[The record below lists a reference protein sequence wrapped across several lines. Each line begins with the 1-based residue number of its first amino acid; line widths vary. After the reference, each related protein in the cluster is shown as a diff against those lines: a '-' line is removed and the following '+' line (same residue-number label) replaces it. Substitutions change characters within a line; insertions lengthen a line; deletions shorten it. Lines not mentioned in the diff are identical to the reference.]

1 MAVSE
6 AEMVTLR
13 LQEEVSSPADKSL
26 GALARLEAQIIREQ
40 AALGRL
46 GGSLTLAKA
55 KLSSLAEGSAD
66 PKAVAAFEKQKQAV
80 ADLQSKLMEAKDT
93 VAIMA
98 QARVTEKVMQ
108 GGISAVETL
117 TAKLDEAKSKM
128 VGLEQAAGSKVVN
141 LDAYRKQSAAVQSM
155 GDRMA
160 GQKDKI
166 AGLKDK
172 LAEGRDAAKSMKPKL
187 DAAGD
192 AMRAMGVAG
201 VDGGS
206 KIGTLVKLFG
216 KMGPHVALVVVGIIA
231 LTAAV
236 AAAGAVLYKAISSAS
251 ELREELLD
259 LRTAGIFWWDAQR
272 ANASGALKLQ
282 ESIDRV
288 AASSAVAR
296 DKIVGYATQLK
307 NSRFQGK
314 QLETALEGMAVAGAA
329 GGEKLASQ
337 FLGLAQNARF
347 FGQDLDKL
355 TQRFKTK
362 FGAVAE
368 ARLLSLG
375 VQFSKFK
382 ENITWIFSGADIEP
396 FLKGLHTILGLFDRN
411 TGGAKSMRDMVTK
424 VTETAIGGFLRLA
437 IFLVRTYIWL
447 KTHALAW
454 KTVGLIVTGIK
465 TAFVVLGVLA
475 AGALAL
481 IAGSMAATMAMSA
494 LLWAA
499 IGGIITAMGELWTYF
514 QTHSLSE
521 IGTAMIDGL
530 VAGLKAAGHLVLKTL
545 VSIVSGAVKGVKSFL
560 QIGSPSRLMH
570 GEVGYEMGSGTAGG
584 LDKSRGEVAS
594 AAEEMAAAG
603 VAGAKAANDVEP
615 MPKLA
620 KANAGASV
628 AAEPSSPGKV
638 IQFNNC
644 TFGGDL
650 NETTVRKMLHVVLEA
665 ETNAAAVA
673 S

>member
-1 MAVSE
+1 MGLAASE
-6 AEMVTLR
+6 AETVTLR
-13 LQEEVSSPADKSL
+13 LQAEVSGPAEKSI
-26 GALARLEAQIIREQ
+26 GALARLEAQIVREQ

-46 GGSLTLAKA
+46 GDNLTQAKA
-55 KLSSLAEGSAD
+55 KLSALADGSAD
-66 PKAVAAFEKQKQAV
+66 PKAVAAFDKQAKAV
-80 ADLQSKLMEAKDT
+80 SELQAKLAEAKES

-108 GGISAVETL
+108 GGITSVETL
-117 TAKLDEAKSKM
+117 TAKLEEAASKM
-128 VGLEQAAGSKVVN
+128 KGLEGAASEKVVN
-141 LDAYRKQSAAVQSM
+141 LDAYRKQASAVQSM

-172 LAEGRDAAKSMKPKL
+172 LTEGKAAASSMKPQL

-206 KIGTLVKLFG
+206 KVGSLVKLFA
-216 KMGPHVALVVVGIIA
+216 KMGPEVAIVVVGIIA

-236 AAAGAVLYKAISSAS
+236 SAAGAVLYKAISSAS

-272 ANASGALKLQ
+272 ANASGAQKLQ
-282 ESIDRV
+282 ESIDGV

-307 NSRFQGK
+307 NSRFQGA
-314 QLETALEGMAVAGAA
+314 QLQTALEGMAIAGAA
-329 GGEKLASQ
+329 GGDKLANQ

-347 FGQDLDKL
+347 FGQDLEKL

-368 ARLLSLG
+368 ARLLSLS

-411 TGGAKSMRDMVTK
+411 TDGAKSMRDMVTRF
-424 VTETAIGGFLRLA
+424 TEAAIGGFLRLA

-447 KTHALAW
+447 KTHAMAW
-454 KTVGLIVTGIK
+454 KAVGLIVTGIK

-475 AGALAL
+475 AGALGL
-481 IAGSMAATMAMSA
+481 IAASMAATMAVSA

-499 IGGIITAMGELWTYF
+499 IGGVIDAMAAVWTYF
-514 QTHSLSE
+514 QSHSLSE
-521 IGTAMIDGL
+521 IGTAMIEGL
-530 VAGLKAAGHLVLKTL
+530 VRGLKAAGGMVLNALVG
-545 VSIVSGAVKGVKSFL
+545 IVSTAVKGVKKYL
-560 QIGSPSRLMH
+560 MTGSPSRLMH
-570 GEVGYEMGSGTAGG
+570 NEVGYQMGAGVGGG
-584 LDKSRGEVAS
+584 LEASGPEVSEAAQGMAEAGVQGAKSAAS
-594 AAEEMAAAG
+594 APE
-603 VAGAKAANDVEP
+603 
-615 MPKLA
+615 
-620 KANAGASV
+620 AS
-628 AAEPSSPGKV
+628 SSGGRV

-650 NETTVRKMLHVVLEA
+650 NESTVRKLVHAVFDA
-665 ETNAAAVA
+665 ETNAAAMA

>member
-1 MAVSE
+1 MAVSAASQTE
-6 AEMVTLR
+6 TVTLR
-13 LQEEVSSPADKSL
+13 LQQEVSGPADKSM
-26 GALARLEAQIIREQ
+26 GALARLEAQIVREQ

-46 GGSLTLAKA
+46 GGSLVLAKA
-55 KLSSLAEGSAD
+55 KLSALAEGSAD

-80 ADLQSKLMEAKDT
+80 SELQAKLAEAKDA
-93 VAIMA
+93 VAIMS

-108 GGISAVETL
+108 GGITAVEKL
-117 TAKLDEAKSKM
+117 TAKLEEAQSKM
-128 VGLEQAAGSKVVN
+128 AGLEKAQGTKVVN
-141 LDAYRKQSAAVQSM
+141 LDAYRKQAAAVQSM

-172 LAEGRDAAKSMKPKL
+172 LAAGKEAANSMKPKL
-187 DAAGD
+187 DAAGN
-192 AMRAMGVAG
+192 AMREMGVAG
-201 VDGGS
+201 TGGAAQ
-206 KIGTLVKLFG
+206 IGRLVGMFA
-216 KMGPHVALVVVGIIA
+216 KMGPYVAVAVVGILA

-236 AAAGAVLYKAISSAS
+236 AAAGAVIYKAISAAS

-259 LRTAGIFWWDAQR
+259 LRTAGVFWWDSQR
-272 ANASGALKLQ
+272 ANASGAQKLQ

-296 DKIVGYATQLK
+296 DKVVGYATQLK

-314 QLETALEGMAVAGAA
+314 QLQTALEGMAIAGAA
-329 GGEKLASQ
+329 GGDKLANE

-355 TQRFKTK
+355 TDRFKKK

-368 ARLLSLG
+368 ARLLSLS
-375 VQFSKFK
+375 VQFTKFK

-411 TGGAKSMRDMVTK
+411 TSGAKSMRDMVTK
-424 VTETAIGGFLRLA
+424 FTETAIGGFLRVA
-437 IFLVRTYIWL
+437 IFLVKTYIWL
-447 KTHALAW
+447 KTHETAW

-481 IAGSMAATMAMSA
+481 IAGSMAATLSVSA

-499 IGGIITAMGELWTYF
+499 IGGIINVMADAWAF
-514 QTHSLSE
+514 FKTHSWKE
-521 IGTAMIDGL
+521 IGIAIVEGM
-530 VAGLKAAGHLVLKTL
+530 VAGLKAAGGLVLKTL
-545 VSIVSGAVKGVKSFL
+545 ISIVSGAVKGVKSFL
-560 QIGSPSRLMH
+560 QIGSPSRLMDK
-570 GEVGYEMGSGTAGG
+570 EVGYQMGAGTA
-584 LDKSRGEVAS
+584 KGEERSSALVS
-594 AAEEMAAAG
+594 DAAEGMVSAGVQGAKGAAA
-603 VAGAKAANDVEP
+603 
-615 MPKLA
+615 
-620 KANAGASV
+620 NAPSA
-628 AAEPSSPGKV
+628 PSSPSRV
-638 IQFNNC
+638 LEFNNC

-650 NETTVRKMLHVVLEA
+650 TESALRKIWHMILESEA
-665 ETNAAAVA
+665 NAAAVP

>member
-6 AEMVTLR
+6 AETVTLR
-13 LQEEVSSPADKSL
+13 LQEEVSGPADKSI
-26 GALARLEAQIIREQ
+26 GALGRLEAQIGREQ

-46 GGSLTLAKA
+46 GQSLTQAKA
-55 KLSSLAEGSAD
+55 KLSVLAEGSAD

-80 ADLQSKLMEAKDT
+80 ADLAAKLTEAKDT
-93 VAIMA
+93 VAIMS

-108 GGISAVETL
+108 GGITAVEKL
-117 TAKLDEAKSKM
+117 TAKLEEAQSKM
-128 VGLEQAAGSKVVN
+128 AGLEKATNSKVVN
-141 LDAYRKQSAAVQSM
+141 LDAYKKQAAAVQSM

-172 LAEGRDAAKSMKPKL
+172 LAEGKAAAGSLKPQL
-187 DAAGD
+187 DAAGN

-201 VDGGS
+201 VDGGTQV
-206 KIGTLVKLFG
+206 GRLVGMFA
-216 KMGPHVALVVVGIIA
+216 KMGPHVALVVVGIVA

-236 AAAGAVLYKAISSAS
+236 AAAAAVLYKAISSAS
-251 ELREELLD
+251 DLREELLD
-259 LRTAGIFWWDAQR
+259 LRTAGVFWWDAQR
-272 ANASGALKLQ
+272 ANASGAQKLQ
-282 ESIDRV
+282 ESIDKV

-307 NSRFQGK
+307 NSRFQGA
-314 QLETALEGMAVAGAA
+314 QLQTALEGMAIAGAA
-329 GGEKLASQ
+329 GGDKLANE

-396 FLKGLHTILGLFDRN
+396 FLRGLQTILSLFDRN
-411 TGGAKSMRDMVTK
+411 TGGAKSMRAIVTRL
-424 VTETAIGGFLRLA
+424 TEAAIGGFLRLA

-447 KTHALAW
+447 KTHAAAW
-454 KTVGLIVTGIK
+454 KTVELVITGVK
-465 TAFVVLGVLA
+465 TAFVILGVLA
-475 AGALAL
+475 AAALGI
-481 IAGSMAATMAMSA
+481 IAANVAIAV
-494 LLWAA
+494 AA
-499 IGGIITAMGELWTYF
+499 IGLIAAAIGAVVEGMAAAWTYF
-514 QTHSLSE
+514 QSHSLSE
-521 IGTAMIDGL
+521 IGTEMINGL
-530 VAGLKAAGHLVLKTL
+530 VGGLKAAGHLVLETL
-545 VSIVSGAVKGVKSFL
+545 TSIVTGAVKGVKKYLGIASE
-560 QIGSPSRLMH
+560 SKLMKA
-570 GEVGYEMGSGTAGG
+570 EVGYEMGAGTAGG
-584 LDKSRGEVAS
+584 LDKSRGEVS
-594 AAEEMAAAG
+594 DAAEGMAEAG
-603 VAGAKAANDVEP
+603 VKGAKGAAS
-615 MPKLA
+615 
-620 KANAGASV
+620 GAE
-628 AAEPSSPGKV
+628 ASSGGR
-638 IQFNNC
+638 IINFTNC

-650 NETTVRKMLHVVLEA
+650 NESTVRKMVHAVFEA

>member
-1 MAVSE
+1 VAISE
-6 AEMVTLR
+6 AETVTLR
-13 LQEEVSSPADKSL
+13 LQEEVSGPADRSV
-26 GALARLEAQIIREQ
+26 GALGRLEAQIAREA

-46 GGSLTLAKA
+46 DQGLTQAKA

-80 ADLQSKLMEAKDT
+80 ADLSAKLAEAKDA
-93 VAIMA
+93 VAIMG

-108 GGISAVETL
+108 GGINAVETL
-117 TAKLDEAKSKM
+117 SAKLDEAKSKM
-128 VGLEQAAGSKVVN
+128 AGLEQGASSKVVN
-141 LDAYRKQSAAVQSM
+141 LDAYRKQASAVQSM

-172 LAEGRDAAKSMKPKL
+172 LADGKDAANAMKPKL
-187 DAAGD
+187 EAAGN

-201 VDGGS
+201 VEGGS
-206 KIGTLVKLFG
+206 RLGRLVGMFA
-216 KMGPHVALVVVGIIA
+216 KMGPYVALVVVGIIA
-231 LTAAV
+231 LTAAI
-236 AAAGAVLYKAISSAS
+236 AAAGAVIYKAISSAS

-307 NSRFQGK
+307 NSRFHGK
-314 QLETALEGMAVAGAA
+314 QLETALEGMAIAGAA
-329 GGEKLASQ
+329 GGDKLANQ
-337 FLGLAQNARF
+337 FMGLAQNARF

-396 FLKGLHTILGLFDRN
+396 FLRGLHTILGLFDRN
-411 TGGAKSMRDMVTK
+411 TDGAKGMRAVVTRL
-424 VTETAIGGFLRLA
+424 TEAAIGGFLRLS

-447 KTHALAW
+447 KTHAVAW
-454 KTVGLIVTGIK
+454 KTVQLIITGVK
-465 TAFVVLGVLA
+465 TAFAVL
-475 AGALAL
+475 GALAGAVL
-481 IAGSMAATMAMSA
+481 GTIAASAALSVAAIALMWAALGAVIEVMAAA
-494 LLWAA
+494 
-499 IGGIITAMGELWTYF
+499 WTYF

-521 IGTAMIDGL
+521 IGTAMIEGL
-530 VAGLKAAGHLVLKTL
+530 VAGLKAAGHLVLDAL
-545 VSIVSGAVKGVKSFL
+545 VGVVSGAVKGVKKYL
-560 QIGSPSRLMH
+560 MTGSPSRLMRT
-570 GEVGYEMGSGTAGG
+570 EVGYQMGAGTAGG
-584 LDKSRGEVAS
+584 LDDSRAEVS
-594 AAEEMAAAG
+594 EAAEGMAAAG
-603 VAGAKAANDVEP
+603 VKGAKGAASAPE
-615 MPKLA
+615 
-620 KANAGASV
+620 AS
-628 AAEPSSPGKV
+628 SSGRV

-650 NETTVRKMLHVVLEA
+650 NESTVRKLVHTVLEA
-665 ETNAAAVA
+665 ETNAMAVA

>member
-6 AEMVTLR
+6 AETTVVR
-13 LQEEVSSPADKSL
+13 LQDEISGPADKSI
-26 GALARLEAQIIREQ
+26 GALGRLEAQIMREQ

-46 GGSLTLAKA
+46 GQGLTLAKA

-80 ADLQSKLMEAKDT
+80 AELTAKLADAKDT
-93 VAIMA
+93 VAIMS

-108 GGISAVETL
+108 GGITSVE
-117 TAKLDEAKSKM
+117 KLSQKLEEAQSKM
-128 VGLEQAAGSKVVN
+128 ASLEKATSSKVVN
-141 LDAYRKQSAAVQSM
+141 LDAYRKQAAAVQSM

-172 LAEGRDAAKSMKPKL
+172 LVEGKEVAASMKPKL
-187 DAAGD
+187 EAAGN

-206 KIGTLVKLFG
+206 QLGSLAKLFA
-216 KMGPHVALVVVGIIA
+216 KMGPEIAIVVVGIIA

-236 AAAGAVLYKAISSAS
+236 SAAGAVLYKAISSAS

-259 LRTAGIFWWDAQR
+259 LRTAGVFWWDSQR
-272 ANASGALKLQ
+272 ANASSAQKLQ
-282 ESIDRV
+282 ESIDGV

-307 NSRFQGK
+307 NSRFQGA
-314 QLETALEGMAVAGAA
+314 QLQTALEGMAIAGAA
-329 GGEKLASQ
+329 GGDKLANE
-337 FLGLAQNARF
+337 FLGLAQNARY

-424 VTETAIGGFLRLA
+424 FTETAIGGFLRLA

-447 KTHALAW
+447 KTHAAAW
-454 KTVGLIVTGIK
+454 KTVELIITGIK

-475 AGALAL
+475 AAALGI
-481 IAGSMAATMAMSA
+481 IAASMAACLALSA
-494 LLWAA
+494 LLWAGIGA
-499 IGGIITAMGELWTYF
+499 IGEGLAAVWTYF
-514 QTHSLSE
+514 TTHSLSE
-521 IGTAMIDGL
+521 IGTEMINGL
-530 VAGLKAAGHLVLKTL
+530 VGGLKAAGHLVLETL
-545 VSIVSGAVKGVKSFL
+545 TNIVTGAVKGVKKYLGIASE
-560 QIGSPSRLMH
+560 SKLMKA
-570 GEVGYEMGSGTAGG
+570 EVGYEMGAGTAGG
-584 LDKSRGEVAS
+584 LDASRAEVSDAAEGMAQAGVKGAKGAS
-594 AAEEMAAAG
+594 ASAG
-603 VAGAKAANDVEP
+603 SAPAGNVYE
-615 MPKLA
+615 
-620 KANAGASV
+620 
-628 AAEPSSPGKV
+628 
-638 IQFNNC
+638 FNNC

-650 NETTVRKMLHVVLEA
+650 NESTLRKMMQAVFDA
-665 ETNAAAVA
+665 ELNAAAVA